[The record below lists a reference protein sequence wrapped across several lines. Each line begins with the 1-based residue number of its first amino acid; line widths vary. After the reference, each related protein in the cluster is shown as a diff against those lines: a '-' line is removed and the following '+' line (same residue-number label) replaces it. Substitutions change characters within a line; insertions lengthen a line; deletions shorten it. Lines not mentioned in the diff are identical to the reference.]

1 MYILNFLNF
10 KDNIYMRVENYNTSG
25 KDLKI
30 DKIKEGLSL
39 QLITYMMAFMDNV
52 EKNENIKV
60 NPAAMVYFN
69 LSDRLVSLSEYYTDN
84 EKIKAEIMKRL
95 KMNGLFLSDIE
106 LLTKMDRNFEDS
118 KTSLID
124 VTKQSI
130 SKGSAKVIEE
140 EAFKNLCDETKILL
154 KKIGKKIT

>member
-1 MYILNFLNF
+1 M
-10 KDNIYMRVENYNTSG
+10 
-25 KDLKI
+25 
-30 DKIKEGLSL
+30 KET
-39 QLITYMMAFMDNV
+39 QL
-52 EKNENIKV
+52 
-60 NPAAMVYFN
+60 
-69 LSDRLVSLSEYYTDN
+69 
-84 EKIKAEIMKRL
+84 KRL

-140 EAFKNLCDETKILL
+140 EAFKNLCDDTRVLL
-154 KKIGKKIT
+154 KDIGKEIASGNVKIAPNKKENYCQYCKYSSTCRKNINV